1 MIILKYI
8 RIIIPILSITLIG
21 CATTKQ
27 TSYKGTDIH
36 NPASNT
42 YLTAFMKMSRVH
54 LLHNK
59 KLYDVIS
66 REHFGDSLILQLQT
80 YAHKQKELKGNII
93 NNIFYGKSN
102 GVPVHFKFSEEG
114 FALDE
119 NWQASILP
127 GAMID
132 QKDLAFYL
140 KMSGTKMIFNRLW
153 THPQSNLLSDYK
165 ILWYT
170 SNYGTR
176 MRITFIHR
184 SHTFYTVLFLDKK
197 VNGTWSGR
205 KKNFELPIHNNIY

>member
-27 TSYKGTDIH
+27 ASCNGADIH

-54 LLHNK
+54 LLYNK

-80 YAHKQKELKGNII
+80 YGYEQKELKGSIFND
-93 NNIFYGKSN
+93 IFYGKSN
-102 GVPVHFKFSEEG
+102 GVPIHFKFSEEG
-114 FALDE
+114 FSLNE
-119 NWQASILP
+119 NWQSSILP
-127 GAMID
+127 GAMIK
-132 QKDLAFYL
+132 QEDLAFYL
-140 KMSGTKMIFNRLW
+140 KMSGTRKIFGCLW
-153 THPQSNLLSDYK
+153 NHQPSDSLSQYR

-176 MRITFIHR
+176 IRITIIHR

-197 VNGTWSGR
+197 INGTWSGR
-205 KKNFELPIHNNIY
+205 KKNFKLPTHNNTS